1 MTNDFKTAITQNLEK
16 RIVTISNTIVAIS
29 SQGYV
34 VNNTKFFALKVSY
47 NSFTKFIIIHKNI
60 LLMIKNF
67 IIYIYGIFFSIY

>member
-34 VNNTKFFALKVSY
+34 VNSAKFCSLQNNVLMYSGFY
-47 NSFTKFIIIHKNI
+47 NINPF
-60 LLMIKNF
+60 
-67 IIYIYGIFFSIY
+67 YR